1 MQTQTVEV
9 YVMVSV
15 AGIMV
20 LGRVLPSHLLLNS
33 RRLP

>member
-15 AGIMV
+15 ADIKV
-20 LGRVLPSHLLLNS
+20 LGHVFTVSS
-33 RRLP
+33 VVKSQRLP